1 MTRDAALRE
10 IARTTDFEF
19 RDGKVVVRSV
29 QLLSTIEQI
38 TRSRPHDRVHV
49 GYPAAQP
56 ATLLPSWA

>member
-29 QLLSTIEQI
+29 QLLSTIERI
-38 TRSRPHDRVHV
+38 TRSRPYDRVHV
-49 GYPAAQP
+49 AYPAAQP
-56 ATLLPSWA
+56 ATLLPAWA